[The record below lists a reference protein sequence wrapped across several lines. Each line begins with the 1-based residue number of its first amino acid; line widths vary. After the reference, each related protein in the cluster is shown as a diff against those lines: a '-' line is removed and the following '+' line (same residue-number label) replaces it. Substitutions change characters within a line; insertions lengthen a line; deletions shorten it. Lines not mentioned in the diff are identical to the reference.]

1 MFIVGTHPD
10 RQLDPFIDEVP
21 RMEAEIE
28 AIMKI
33 WQQKAKDVCGG
44 ALDSSQPSQGRAL
57 SEQPV

>member
-44 ALDSSQPSQGRAL
+44 ALDSSQSSQGRA
-57 SEQPV
+57 V